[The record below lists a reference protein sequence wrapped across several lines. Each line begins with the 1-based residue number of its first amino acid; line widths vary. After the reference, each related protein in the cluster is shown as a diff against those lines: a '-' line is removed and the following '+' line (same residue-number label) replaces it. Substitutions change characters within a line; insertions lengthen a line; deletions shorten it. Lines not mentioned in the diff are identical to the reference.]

1 MKLSAE
7 EKIVELALLK
17 PSASNQRAPNQETLD
32 QETLDQ
38 ETLSLAMKLMAAQS
52 VSPED
57 AGCQSL
63 MTDYLTRLGF
73 RIEHLPF
80 GDVINLWALHGKE
93 PGRSDVKGRSEE
105 APLFVFAGHTD
116 VVPPGPL
123 AAWNTP
129 PFEPTLIGDL
139 LYGRGAADMKGSL
152 AAMLTA
158 TTRFIR
164 QYPDHRGTLGFLI
177 TSDEEATALHG
188 TREVME
194 TLQARGTHID
204 WCLIGEPSSAAT
216 LGDVVRVGRRG
227 SLNATLIVNGIQGH
241 VAYPTD
247 ALNPIHA
254 ALQALADLVAISWDD
269 GNASF
274 PPTSLQISNI
284 HSGTGVNNV
293 IPGTMEVV
301 FNFRFSTES
310 TEETLRQRTEAI
322 FDQYGLDYEILWALS
337 GQPFLTTGG
346 ELILAVQ
353 QAIKH
358 RCQIET
364 ELSTSGGT
372 SDGRFIAPTGTQV
385 VELGPRNATIH
396 KVNECV
402 EVPDL
407 IQLSWLYSDIL
418 TTLLAPP
425 PSSKA

>member
-1 MKLSAE
+1 MKPSTD
-7 EKIVELALLK
+7 KTPVDLALLES
-17 PSASNQRAPNQETLD
+17 PSLNQQTLD
-32 QETLDQ
+32 D
-38 ETLSLAMKLMAAQS
+38 ETLSLAIKLMAAQS

-63 MTDYLTRLGF
+63 MADYLTRLGF
-73 RIEHLPF
+73 RIEHMPF
-80 GDVINLWALHGKE
+80 GDVDNLWALHGKE
-93 PGRSDVKGRSEE
+93 HAEGKSDDLNDEE
-105 APLFVFAGHTD
+105 GPLFVFAGHTD

-123 AAWNTP
+123 TAWNTP
-129 PFEPTLIGDL
+129 PFEPTLINGL

-164 QYPDHRGTLGFLI
+164 QYPDHKGTLGFLI

-188 TREVME
+188 TRQVME
-194 TLQARGTHID
+194 TLQTRGTHIN
-204 WCLIGEPSSAAT
+204 WCLVGEPSSANT

-227 SLNATLIVNGIQGH
+227 SLNATLTVKGIQGH
-241 VAYPTD
+241 VAYPSD

-254 ALQALADLVAISWDD
+254 ALQALADLVDINWDE

-284 HSGTGVNNV
+284 HSGTGVNNI
-293 IPGTMEVV
+293 IPGTMDVV

-310 TEETLRQRTEAI
+310 TETTLRQRTEAI
-322 FDQYGLDYEILWALS
+322 LDQHGLDYDILWALS

-346 ELILAVQ
+346 ELVPAVQ
-353 QAIKH
+353 QAIKR
-358 RCQIET
+358 RCQLDT

-396 KVNECV
+396 KINECV
-402 EVPDL
+402 EVADL
-407 IQLSWLYSDIL
+407 VQLSWLYSDII
-418 TTLLAPP
+418 TTLLAPSQSP
-425 PSSKA
+425 QS

>member
-1 MKLSAE
+1 MKPFAE
-7 EKIVELALLK
+7 RKPVELALLK
-17 PSASNQRAPNQETLD
+17 SSASDQRALENAALS

-38 ETLSLAMKLMAAQS
+38 ETLSLTMKLMAAES
-52 VSPED
+52 VSPSD
-57 AGCQSL
+57 AGCQTL
-63 MTDYLTRLGF
+63 MTDYLTLLGF
-73 RIEHLPF
+73 RIEHLPY
-80 GDVINLWALHGKE
+80 GDVNNLWALHGQE
-93 PGRSDVKGRSEE
+93 HSELG
-105 APLFVFAGHTD
+105 PLFVFAGHTD

-129 PFEPTLIGDL
+129 PFEPTLIDDL

-164 QYPDHRGTLGFLI
+164 QHPDHQGTLGFLI

-188 TREVME
+188 TRQVMD

-204 WCLIGEPSSAAT
+204 WCLIGEPSSAKT

-227 SLNATLIVNGIQGH
+227 SLNATLTVKGVQGH

-254 ALQALADLVAISWDD
+254 ALQALADLVAVNWDE

-293 IPGTMEVV
+293 IPGTLEVV

-310 TEETLRQRTEAI
+310 TEATLRQRTEAI
-322 FDQYGLDYEILWALS
+322 LNQYGFDYEVLWALS

-346 ELILAVQ
+346 ELIPAVQ
-353 QAIKH
+353 QAISR
-358 RCQIET
+358 RCQLDT

-402 EVPDL
+402 EVADL

-418 TTLLAPP
+418 TTLLTPA
-425 PSSKA
+425 SSNKS

>member
-1 MKLSAE
+1 MKLPINKTTADNTPVEPGLLSE
-7 EKIVELALLK
+7 E
-17 PSASNQRAPNQETLD
+17 S
-32 QETLDQ
+32 LDQ
-38 ETLSLAMKLMAAQS
+38 ETLSLAMQLMAAQS

-63 MTDYLTRLGF
+63 IADYLARLGF
-73 RIEHLPF
+73 RIEHMRF
-80 GDVINLWALHGKE
+80 GDVDNLWALHG
-93 PGRSDVKGRSEE
+93 E
-105 APLFVFAGHTD
+105 AEPLFVFAGHTD

-123 AAWNTP
+123 TAWQTP
-129 PFEPTLIGDL
+129 PFEPTLVNGL

-164 QYPDHRGTLGFLI
+164 QHPDHAGTLGFLI

-188 TREVME
+188 TRAVME
-194 TLQARGTHID
+194 ALQKRGTHID
-204 WCLIGEPSSAAT
+204 WCLVGEPSSAVC
-216 LGDVVRVGRRG
+216 LGDVVRTGRRG
-227 SLNATLIVNGIQGH
+227 SLNASLTIQGIQGH

-254 ALQALADLVAISWDD
+254 ALQALADLVATTWDE
-269 GNASF
+269 GNAFF

-293 IPGTMEVV
+293 IPGSMEVV

-310 TEETLRQRTEAI
+310 TEATLRQRTQAVL
-322 FDQYGLDYEILWALS
+322 DQYGLNYDIQWALS
-337 GQPFLTTGG
+337 GLPFLTVGG
-346 ELILAVQ
+346 ELIPAVQ
-353 QAIKH
+353 QAIGD
-358 RCQIET
+358 RCHLET

-402 EVPDL
+402 EVADL
-407 IQLSWLYSDIL
+407 TKLSLLYSDIL
-418 TTLLAPP
+418 TTLLGQKPT
-425 PSSKA
+425 

>member
-1 MKLSAE
+1 MNPSTDKEL
-7 EKIVELALLK
+7 VELALLK
-17 PSASNQRAPNQETLD
+17 PSSADQSHLDQETQG

-38 ETLSLAMKLMAAQS
+38 ETLSLTMKLMAAPS

-63 MTDYLTRLGF
+63 MTDYLKQLGF

-80 GDVINLWALHGKE
+80 GDVNNFWALHGDLGGE
-93 PGRSDVKGRSEE
+93 FGDGEFE
-105 APLFVFAGHTD
+105 PLFVFAGHTD

-164 QYPDHRGTLGFLI
+164 QHPDHRGTLGFLI
-177 TSDEEATALHG
+177 TSDEEAAALHG
-188 TREVME
+188 TRQVIE

-204 WCLIGEPSSAAT
+204 WCLVGEPSSAGT

-227 SLNATLIVNGIQGH
+227 SLNATLTVKGVQGH

-254 ALQALADLVAISWDD
+254 ALQALSDLVAVSWDA
-269 GNASF
+269 GNESF

-293 IPGTMEVV
+293 IPGSMEVV

-310 TEETLRQRTEAI
+310 TETTLRQRTEAI
-322 FDQYGLDYEILWALS
+322 LDKYGLDYEILWALS

-346 ELILAVQ
+346 ELIPAVQ
-353 QAIKH
+353 RAIKQ
-358 RCQIET
+358 RCQLET

-402 EVPDL
+402 EAADIVK
-407 IQLSWLYSDIL
+407 LSWLYSDIL
-418 TTLLAPP
+418 TTLLAPTP
-425 PSSKA
+425 GPNA